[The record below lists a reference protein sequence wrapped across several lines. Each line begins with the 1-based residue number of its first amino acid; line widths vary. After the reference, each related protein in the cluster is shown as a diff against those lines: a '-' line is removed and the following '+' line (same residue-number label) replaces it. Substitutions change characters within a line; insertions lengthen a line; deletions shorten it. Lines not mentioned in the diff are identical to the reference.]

1 MNFKEYLNNIIE
13 ERRSQV
19 ANLEQA
25 MIESDD
31 KEERAK
37 LGETLKKVKSELD
50 EAEKQLANVE
60 DKEKEQEENNDQENQ
75 EEENKAQQRSFFM
88 RGTYGMRGGIAG
100 AGEDME
106 AREKQMNEEYEK
118 RGKALKE
125 KRSVT
130 VSSSNLLL
138 PKHTGTVLNDTFNQV
153 STLVDQV
160 AHDDLP
166 GGESY
171 EEAYV
176 KDYGIGGITEE
187 GADYTDAEPTFD
199 YAPINKVKITAYAEI
214 SEETKKLPN
223 IDYAKKVENAVN
235 IAMRK
240 KLSQQIIAGTGTK
253 QITGIFS
260 APKAIDSAKDIEI
273 TAIDEN
279 TLDEIIYSYG
289 GDEDVLAEA
298 TLILNKKTLKALSQ
312 VRLADG
318 KKAYDID
325 KTKKTINTIPY
336 NINSNL
342 KDFNTATNGE
352 YVFAY
357 GDLSS
362 YKVATFSPMEIKET
376 DSFKFKQ
383 GIISIRGSV
392 FVGGNVVKQDGLLR
406 VKKKTA

>member
-1 MNFKEYLNNIIE
+1 MKDWILKIINE
-13 ERRSQV
+13 KRSQIQT
-19 ANLEQA
+19 LERAQ
-25 MIESDD
+25 IESDD

-37 LGETLKKVKSELD
+37 LGETLTKLRSELD
-50 EAEKQLANVE
+50 EAEKQLAQVE
-60 DKEKEQEENNDQENQ
+60 AKEQEQEKENEQENQ
-75 EEENKAQQRSFFM
+75 EEEREAQQRSLIM
-88 RGTYGMRGGIAG
+88 RGTYGLNGGIPG
-100 AGEDME
+100 NGEDME
-106 AREKQMNEEYEK
+106 AREKAMNEEYEK

-166 GGESY
+166 GGETY

-176 KDYGIGGITEE
+176 KDYGMGGITEE
-187 GADYTDAEPTFD
+187 GGNYTDAEPTFD
-199 YAPINKVKITAYAEI
+199 YAPINKVKITAYAEL
-214 SEETKKLPN
+214 SEESKKLPN
-223 IDYAKKVENAVN
+223 IDYARKVEESVQ
-235 IAMRK
+235 IALRK
-240 KLSQQIIAGTGTK
+240 KLSQQVITGTGTK

-260 APKAIDSAKDIEI
+260 TPKAIDSAKDIEI

-279 TLDEIIYSYG
+279 TLDEIIYSFG
-289 GDEDVLAEA
+289 GDEDVLTEA

-336 NINSNL
+336 IINSNL
-342 KDFNTATNGE
+342 KDFATATNGE
-352 YVFAY
+352 FVFGY
-357 GDLSS
+357 GDLSA
-362 YKVATFSPMEIKET
+362 YKVATFSPVDIQEST
-376 DSFKFKQ
+376 DFKFKQ
-383 GIISIRGSV
+383 GMICYRGSV
-392 FVGGNVVKQDGLLR
+392 FVGGNVVKQDGFLR
-406 VKKKTA
+406 VKKKSA